1 MIRATQGFMAPTTV
15 LDAAFLIALL
25 AVQLK
30 SQHGR
35 PPFRRYHPG
44 PVDPGRIMAH
54 MLAMPTGQPGNP
66 MLFFILVEGD
76 DGLFHGERRSLPIQ
90 ADQE

>member
-1 MIRATQGFMAPTTV
+1 MT
-15 LDAAFLIALL
+15 
-25 AVQLK
+25 
-30 SQHGR
+30 
-35 PPFRRYHPG
+35 
-44 PVDPGRIMAH
+44 H
-54 MLAMPTGQPGNP
+54 MLVMPTGQPGNP